1 MLMSDLQLNQLFTY
15 HLITEED
22 EEEKGIS
29 NMLYQIQLLELF
41 DLKDLNLDFD
51 KLNEKMDVI
60 YLQLKDETLIKEL
73 FEIHP
78 YKDSMTHT
86 LMFRTLFSYDYL
98 YLFHKFLYNF
108 YNKININNDSD
119 FYMEL
124 KNKLMSK

>member
-1 MLMSDLQLNQLFTY
+1 MQMNDLQLNQLFTY
-15 HLITEED
+15 HLITEEGED
-22 EEEKGIS
+22 EKDIS

-51 KLNEKMDVI
+51 KLNEKMDII
-60 YLQLKDETLIKEL
+60 YLQLKDEPLIAEL

-78 YKDSMTHT
+78 YIDSMTHE

-108 YNKININNDSD
+108 YNKKKINNDSD
-119 FYMEL
+119 FYIEL